1 MALLR
6 NSGKCK
12 NDTLIILLNG
22 PLVEEA
28 SFSTFAK
35 KLLFKSNDNYKKIN

>member
-12 NDTLIILLNG
+12 NGTLIILLNG

-28 SFSTFAK
+28 ILVHLQKNFYLSLTTIIK
-35 KLLFKSNDNYKKIN
+35 K